1 MVSIVKQSDNPNK
14 KNSANFTGVDQDIQ
28 IYERDVLDY
37 LTDMEP
43 QTQNLFYAGNFLE
56 VGSGANSIK
65 EFYNAH
71 YRIASIQLPGM
82 SFDMETDKLTRIP
95 MFKACNFEH

>member
-1 MVSIVKQSDNPNK
+1 MISIVKQSDSPNK
-14 KNSANFTGVDQDIQ
+14 KNSANFTGVDKDIQ
-28 IYERDVLDY
+28 TYERDLLDY

-56 VGSGANSIK
+56 IGSGSDSIK

-71 YRIASIQLPGM
+71 YRIAGIQLPGM
-82 SFDMETDKLTRIP
+82 SFDMELI
-95 MFKACNFEH
+95 N